1 MRNLQTLRLPLLFRT
16 LFTVGFVTL
25 LMIDVFVLQNNNEV
39 DKTKETTTA
48 ATMNNSITHA
58 KGVKEDLGDGSKH
71 GDLSHSASKRKVPRG
86 PDPIHNRYFTGF
98 LFQLSHPV
106 KKSFHVYVCCQ
117 LISAIYGIANDNYD
131 AEMDQQRRGINIL
144 SKLINLFVVD
154 VSVYMQIIYTNIFAT
169 VYITYV
175 QHSFTINKY
184 KYNWFLLANTDSVRH
199 ITEARKRL
207 SGCFIQ
213 SIYVNKLLCKS
224 MINADVFG

>member
-86 PDPIHNRYFTGF
+86 PDPIHNRLFIRIF
-98 LFQLSHPV
+98 LPP
-106 KKSFHVYVCCQ
+106 
-117 LISAIYGIANDNYD
+117 
-131 AEMDQQRRGINIL
+131 
-144 SKLINLFVVD
+144 
-154 VSVYMQIIYTNIFAT
+154 YT
-169 VYITYV
+169 
-175 QHSFTINKY
+175 
-184 KYNWFLLANTDSVRH
+184 LPNTDSESRKFKTTTGKRMSTPHSQLSSRRGSSAPAEGMLNPLWPGLEVVMAGTSAEVPLPPDH
-199 ITEARKRL
+199 EARLTLKPPM
-207 SGCFIQ
+207 SDFYY
-213 SIYVNKLLCKS
+213 SNN
-224 MINADVFG
+224 MHF